1 MANDDNNNNNKID
14 NDYRGTERRNWETR
28 PQERPTVKEPM
39 NPGLQLLISIGLIA
53 LVVLATFFMFKYP
66 QKLGP
71 IFISALVVTLA
82 TFLLLLILRHFILI
96 WFSFLHQRELAYDDT
111 PETFPFVSI
120 IVPAYNEAEVISSS
134 LSSLLELRYPYYE
147 IIAVDDGSDD
157 KTYEKMK
164 EFEGNHYG
172 VRVQVFRKE
181 NSGKADTLNYGIRRS
196 KAPIVVCM
204 DSDSRLTPEALR
216 YAIKHFYDP
225 NVGAVAGNVKVIN
238 RHNIWTKLQAL
249 EYIEGLNIARKAQ
262 AFFRS
267 VNVIPGPMGIF
278 RRTAIEGTGGYD
290 SDTFAEDFDMTVK
303 ILADGWKINYEPKA
317 VAYTEAPEE
326 LLDVIKQRYRWTRGV
341 LQALRKQRHLL
352 THSSGTI
359 TTPLSL
365 WYMLFEGLAWPVM
378 NIFANLFFVWVALLY
393 GMTKLLVL
401 WWLLL
406 TVLDLLIA
414 VHAILMEREDMR
426 LALYSIFYRFFYIL
440 IIDVTKVFA
449 TLEELVGLDMSWGKL
464 ARKGRI

>member
-1 MANDDNNNNNKID
+1 MADDIKD
-14 NDYRGTERRNWETR
+14 SR
-28 PQERPTVKEPM
+28 PEHKVKPSVKRPLRPVT
-39 NPGLQLLISIGLIA
+39 QLLISLAIIVGV
-53 LVVLATFFMFKYP
+53 VVLTVFMFKYP

-71 IFISALVVTLA
+71 FFVAALVITLA
-82 TFLLLLILRHFILI
+82 SFLLLLILRHFVLI
-96 WFSFLHQRELAYDDT
+96 WFSYLHQRELAYDDS
-111 PETFPFVSI
+111 PEIYPFVSI
-120 IVPAYNEAEVISSS
+120 IVPAYNEAEVIQAS

-147 IIAVDDGSDD
+147 IIAVDDGSSDG
-157 KTYEKMK
+157 TYEKMR

-172 VRVQVFRKE
+172 VRVQVYRKE
-181 NSGKADTLNYGIRRS
+181 NSGKAETLNYGIRRS
-196 KAPIVVCM
+196 RAPIVVCM

-216 YAIKHFYDP
+216 YAVRHFNDP
-225 NVGAVAGNVKVIN
+225 HVGAVAGNVKVIN

-249 EYIEGLNIARKAQ
+249 EYIEGLNIVRKAQ

-317 VAYTEAPEE
+317 IAYTEAPEE
-326 LLDVIKQRYRWTRGV
+326 LLDIIKQRYRWTRGV
-341 LQALRKQRHLL
+341 LQAIRKQRHLL
-352 THSSGTI
+352 TRSSGTI

-365 WYMLFEGLAWPVM
+365 WYMIFEGLLWPAM
-378 NIFANLFFVWVALLY
+378 NIFANLFFVYIALLY
-393 GMTKLLVL
+393 GMTKLLVM
-401 WWLLL
+401 WWILL
-406 TVLDLLIA
+406 TILDMLIA
-414 VHAILMEREDMR
+414 IHAILMEREDMG
-426 LALYSIFYRFFYIL
+426 LAIYSVFYRFFYIL
-440 IIDVTKVFA
+440 IIDVTKLFA

>member
-1 MANDDNNNNNKID
+1 MA
-14 NDYRGTERRNWETR
+14 TETPVNTPANPPANTPENA
-28 PQERPTVKEPM
+28 PAPKPTVKKPLK
-39 NPGLQLLISIGLIA
+39 PKTQLLISVAIIA
-53 LVVLATFFMFKYP
+53 LVVIATLFLFKYP

-71 IFISALVVTLA
+71 FFITALVITLGS
-82 TFLLLLILRHFILI
+82 FLMLLVLRHFLLI
-96 WFSFLHQRELAYDDT
+96 WFSYLHQRELSKEPVSEVY
-111 PETFPFVSI
+111 PFVSI
-120 IVPAYNEAEVISSS
+120 IVPAYNEGEVIQAS

-147 IIAVDDGSDD
+147 IIAVDDGSSDGTYD
-157 KTYEKMK
+157 KMR

-172 VRVQVFRKE
+172 VRVSVYRKE

-196 KAPIVVCM
+196 RAPIVVCM

-216 YAIKHFYDP
+216 YAVMHFADP

-249 EYIEGLNIARKAQ
+249 EYIEGLNIVRKAQ

-278 RRTAIEGTGGYD
+278 RRTAVEATGGYD

-303 ILADGWKINYEPKA
+303 ILAAGWKINYEPKA

-326 LLDVIKQRYRWTRGV
+326 LLDVIKQRYRWSRGI
-341 LQALRKQRHLL
+341 LQALRKQKRLL
-352 THSSGTI
+352 MHSDGAI

-365 WYMLFEGLAWPVM
+365 WYMIFEGLVWPAM
-378 NIFANLFFVWVALLY
+378 NIFANLFFVWIALIY

-414 VHAILMEREDMR
+414 VHAILMEKEQLS
-426 LALYSIFYRFFYIL
+426 LAIYSVFYRFFYIL
-440 IIDVTKVFA
+440 IIDVTKLFA

>member
-1 MANDDNNNNNKID
+1 MATIRK
-14 NDYRGTERRNWETR
+14 
-28 PQERPTVKEPM
+28 PM
-39 NPGLQLLISIGLIA
+39 NPKLQLLLSIAVIA
-53 LVVLATFFMFKYP
+53 GVVLLTFFLFRYP

-71 IFISALVVTLA
+71 IFISALVITLA
-82 TFLLLLILRHFILI
+82 TFLLLLVLRHFILI
-96 WFSFLHQRELAYDDT
+96 WFSFLHQRELAYDDS
-111 PETFPFVSI
+111 PDIYPFISI
-120 IVPAYNEAEVISSS
+120 IVPAYNEAEVISAS

-157 KTYEKMK
+157 GTYEKMK

-216 YAIKHFYDP
+216 YAIKHFHDP

-249 EYIEGLNIARKAQ
+249 EYIEGLNIVRNAQ

-267 VNVIPGPMGIF
+267 VNVIPGQIGIF
-278 RRTAIEGTGGYD
+278 RRKAIEATGGYD

-317 VAYTEAPEE
+317 IAYTEAPEE
-326 LLDVIKQRYRWTRGV
+326 LLDIIQQRYRWSRGI

-352 THSSGTI
+352 TRSSGAI

-365 WYMLFEGLAWPVM
+365 WYMIFEGLVWPAM
-378 NIFANLFFVWVALLY
+378 NIFSNLFFVWIALIY
-393 GMTKLLVL
+393 GMTKLLVM
-401 WWLLL
+401 WWILL
-406 TVLDLLIA
+406 TILDLLIA
-414 VHAILMEREDMR
+414 IHAILMEREDIG
-426 LALYSIFYRFFYIL
+426 LAIYAVFYRSFYIL
-440 IIDVTKVFA
+440 IIDVTKLFA

>member
-1 MANDDNNNNNKID
+1 M
-14 NDYRGTERRNWETR
+14 G
-28 PQERPTVKEPM
+28 TVKAPL
-39 NPGLQLLISIGLIA
+39 NPKIQLLISLLIVLA
-53 LVVLATFFMFKYP
+53 VVVLTFFLFKYP

-71 IFISALVVTLA
+71 IFISALVITLA
-82 TFLLLLILRHFILI
+82 SFLLLLVMRHFMLI
-96 WFSFLHQRELAYDDT
+96 WFSYLHQRELAYEDRPDVY
-111 PETFPFVSI
+111 PFVSI
-120 IVPAYNEAEVISSS
+120 IVPAYNEGEVITAS

-147 IIAVDDGSDD
+147 IIAVDDGSTDN
-157 KTYEKMK
+157 TFEKMK
-164 EFEGNHYG
+164 DFEGNHYG

-181 NSGKADTLNYGIRRS
+181 NSGKADTLNFGIRRS

-204 DSDSRLTPEALR
+204 DSDSRLTADALR
-216 YAIKHFYDP
+216 YAVRHFDDQC
-225 NVGAVAGNVKVIN
+225 VGAVAGNVKVIN

-249 EYIEGLNIARKAQ
+249 EYIEGLNIVRKAQ

-267 VNVIPGPMGIF
+267 VNVIPGPIGIF
-278 RRTAIEGTGGYD
+278 RRAAIEGTGGYD

-317 VAYTEAPEE
+317 IAFTEAPEE
-326 LLDVIKQRYRWTRGV
+326 LLDIIKQRYRWSRGI
-341 LQALRKQRHLL
+341 LQAIRKQKHLL
-352 THSSGTI
+352 TRMSGVI

-365 WYMLFEGLAWPVM
+365 WYMIFEGLVWPGM
-378 NIFANLFFVWVALLY
+378 NIFANVFFVYVALLY
-393 GMTKLLVL
+393 GMKKLLVL

-406 TVLDLLIA
+406 TLLDLLIA
-414 VHAILMEREDMR
+414 VHAILMEREQMS

-440 IIDVTKVFA
+440 IIDVCKVFA

>member
-1 MANDDNNNNNKID
+1 MANDFTPHNPEPKPI
-14 NDYRGTERRNWETR
+14 GKKPLR
-28 PQERPTVKEPM
+28 PKT
-39 NPGLQLLISIGLIA
+39 QLLISLVII
-53 LVVLATFFMFKYP
+53 LVVVLVTFFLFRYP

-71 IFISALVVTLA
+71 IFITALVITLA
-82 TFLLLLILRHFILI
+82 SFLLLLILRHFILI
-96 WFSFLHQRELAYDDT
+96 WFSYLHQRELSHEEY
-111 PETFPFVSI
+111 PETYPFVSI
-120 IVPAYNEAEVISSS
+120 IVPAFNEAEVIQASM
-134 LSSLLELRYPYYE
+134 SSLLELRYPYYE
-147 IIAVDDGSDD
+147 IIAVDDGSSDG
-157 KTYEKMK
+157 TYEMMK
-164 EFEGNHYG
+164 QFEGNHFG
-172 VRVQVFRKE
+172 VRVSAFRKE

-204 DSDSRLTPEALR
+204 DSDSRLTSEALR
-216 YAIKHFYDP
+216 YAVNHFNDP
-225 NVGAVAGNVKVIN
+225 DVGAVAGNVKVIN

-249 EYIEGLNIARKAQ
+249 EYIEGLNIVRNAQ
-262 AFFRS
+262 AFWRT

-278 RRTAIEGTGGYD
+278 RRSAIEATGGYD

-303 ILADGWKINYEPKA
+303 ILADGWKIDYEPKA

-326 LLDVIKQRYRWTRGV
+326 LLDVIKQRYRWCRGI
-341 LQALRKQRHLL
+341 LQALRKQKHLL
-352 THSSGTI
+352 TRRSGSI

-365 WYMLFEGLAWPVM
+365 WYMVFEGLAWPAM
-378 NIFANLFFVWVALLY
+378 NILSSLFFVWIALIY

-406 TVLDLLIA
+406 TVLDILIA
-414 VHAILMEREDMR
+414 IHAILMEREQLS
-426 LALYSIFYRFFYIL
+426 LAIYSVFYRFFYVI

>member
-1 MANDDNNNNNKID
+1 MADEMKDRKPKYD
-14 NDYRGTERRNWETR
+14 EVKPSVKR
-28 PQERPTVKEPM
+28 PLSPVT
-39 NPGLQLLISIGLIA
+39 QLLISLAIVVGV
-53 LVVLATFFMFKYP
+53 VVLTVFMFKYP

-71 IFISALVVTLA
+71 IFVAALVITLA
-82 TFLLLLILRHFILI
+82 TFLLLLILRHFVLI
-96 WFSFLHQRELAYDDT
+96 WFSYLHQRELAYDESPDIY
-111 PETFPFVSI
+111 PFVSI
-120 IVPAYNEAEVISSS
+120 IVPAYNEAEVIQAS

-147 IIAVDDGSDD
+147 IIAVDDGSSDG
-157 KTYEKMK
+157 TYEKMR

-181 NSGKADTLNYGIRRS
+181 NSGKAETLNYGIRRS
-196 KAPIVVCM
+196 RAPIVVCM
-204 DSDSRLTPEALR
+204 DSDSRLTPDALR
-216 YAIKHFYDP
+216 YAVRHFHDP
-225 NVGAVAGNVKVIN
+225 HVGAVAGNVKVIN

-249 EYIEGLNIARKAQ
+249 EYIEGLNIVRKAQ

-303 ILADGWKINYEPKA
+303 ILAEGWKINYEPKA
-317 VAYTEAPEE
+317 VAFTEAPEE
-326 LLDVIKQRYRWTRGV
+326 LLDIIKQRYRWTRGV

-352 THSSGTI
+352 TRMSGAI

-365 WYMLFEGLAWPVM
+365 WYMIFEGLVWPAM
-378 NIFANLFFVWVALLY
+378 NIFANLFFVYIALLY
-393 GMTKLLVL
+393 GMTKLLVM
-401 WWLLL
+401 WWILL
-406 TVLDLLIA
+406 TILDLLIA
-414 VHAILMEREDMR
+414 IHAILMEREDIG
-426 LALYSIFYRFFYIL
+426 LAIYSVFYRFFYIL
-440 IIDVTKVFA
+440 IIDVCKLFA

>member
-1 MANDDNNNNNKID
+1 MPN
-14 NDYRGTERRNWETR
+14 ETTPKDSE
-28 PQERPTVKEPM
+28 PQAVRKKPLRPTT
-39 NPGLQLLISIGLIA
+39 QLIISVLIIA
-53 LVVLATFFMFKYP
+53 VVVIATLFLFRYP

-71 IFISALVVTLA
+71 IFITALVVTLGS
-82 TFLLLLILRHFILI
+82 FLLLLVLRHFVLV
-96 WFSFLHQRELAYDDT
+96 WFSYLHQRELACEDCHDVY
-111 PETFPFVSI
+111 PFISI
-120 IVPAYNEAEVISSS
+120 IVPAFNEEQVIQAS

-147 IIAVDDGSDD
+147 IIAVDDGSTDQ
-157 KTYEKMK
+157 TLEKMK
-164 EFEGNHYG
+164 DFEGNHYG
-172 VRVQVFRKE
+172 VKVTVLSKE
-181 NSGKADTLNYGIRRS
+181 NAGKAEALNFGIRRS

-204 DSDSRLTPEALR
+204 DSDSRLKPEALR
-216 YAIKHFYDP
+216 YAVKHFQDP
-225 NVGAVAGNVKVIN
+225 HVGAVAGNVKVIN

-249 EYIEGLNIARKAQ
+249 EYIEGLNIVRKAQ

-267 VNVIPGPMGIF
+267 VNVIPGPIGIF
-278 RRTAIEGTGGYD
+278 RRAAMEASGGYD

-303 ILADGWKINYEPKA
+303 ILADGWKIHYEPKA

-326 LLDVIKQRYRWTRGV
+326 LLDIIKQRYRWSRGI
-341 LQALRKQRHLL
+341 LQALRKQKHLL
-352 THSSGTI
+352 TRSSGNV

-365 WYMLFEGLAWPVM
+365 WYMIFEGLIWPAM
-378 NIFANLFFVWVALLY
+378 NIGANLFFVWIALIY
-393 GMTKLLVL
+393 GMTKLLVG

-414 VHAILMEREDMR
+414 AHAILMEREDMG
-426 LALYSIFYRFFYIL
+426 LAIYAVFYRFFYIL

>member
-1 MANDDNNNNNKID
+1 MPPK
-14 NDYRGTERRNWETR
+14 T
-28 PQERPTVKEPM
+28 PM
-39 NPGLQLLISIGLIA
+39 SPRKQALISILIIA
-53 LVVLATFFMFKYP
+53 AVVTLTILMFRYP
-66 QKLGP
+66 ERLGP
-71 IFISALVVTLA
+71 VAVSALVITLA
-82 TFLLLLILRHFILI
+82 SFLLLLILRHFVLI
-96 WFSFLHQRELAYDDT
+96 WFSYLQQRELSHIEPPDHY
-111 PETFPFVSI
+111 PFVSI
-120 IVPAYNEAEVISSS
+120 IVPAYNESEVIHASMA
-134 LSSLLELRYPYYE
+134 SLLELRYPYYE
-147 IIAVDDGSDD
+147 IIAVDDGSTDG
-157 KTYEKMK
+157 TYEKMR

-196 KAPIVVCM
+196 RAPIVVCM
-204 DSDSRLTPEALR
+204 DSDSRLTPDALR
-216 YAIKHFYDP
+216 YAIAHFSDP

-249 EYIEGLNIARKAQ
+249 EYIEGLNIVRKAQ

-278 RRTAIEGTGGYD
+278 RRTAIEATGGYD

-326 LLDVIKQRYRWTRGV
+326 LLDVIKQRYRWSRGI
-341 LQALRKQRHLL
+341 LQALRKQKHLL
-352 THSSGTI
+352 WHPSGVI

-365 WYMLFEGLAWPVM
+365 WYMIFEGLIWPAM
-378 NIFANLFFVWVALLY
+378 NIFASLFFVYIALMF
-393 GMTKLLVL
+393 GMQKLLVL

-406 TVLDLLIA
+406 TLLDVLIA
-414 VHAILMEREDMR
+414 VHAILMEKEDMR
-426 LALYSIFYRFFYIL
+426 LAPYSVFYRFFYIL